1 MSFTSLSP
9 APGTLDAAATAA
21 CLPWD
26 ALATEIAA
34 LLQDSTVS
42 VPARTVLP
50 LPQGGSLFVMPAT
63 DSRVAM
69 AKLITLTPANTG
81 TGRPAIQGDVVV
93 FDVTT
98 GERRLVLDGPTITA
112 RRTASG
118 AAGPGAAA
126 HRRCGRAGPGPPG
139 SLCAGPGGA

>member
-26 ALATEIAA
+26 VLATEIAA
-34 LLQDSTVS
+34 LLRDSTVS
-42 VPARTVLP
+42 VPSRTVLP

-69 AKLITLTPANTG
+69 TKLITLTPPPPPTPPPHHPH
-81 TGRPAIQGDVVV
+81 PA
-93 FDVTT
+93 
-98 GERRLVLDGPTITA
+98 
-112 RRTASG
+112 
-118 AAGPGAAA
+118 
-126 HRRCGRAGPGPPG
+126 PPFLFI
-139 SLCAGPGGA
+139 STS